1 MKRLEVANPYKQ
13 KVDQKLAGAGGG
25 VSRGLLFNGYTV
37 SVRGDENI
45 LEMVVMV
52 AQLGER

>member
-13 KVDQKLAGAGGG
+13 KVDQKLAGGGGG

>member
-1 MKRLEVANPYKQ
+1 MKRLEVVNPYKQ